1 MPRKK
6 AMQVYG
12 LHCAASIMLLK
23 PADWIESTP
32 YSTTPF
38 SASHFNQVNNL
49 AIVFVHYQV
58 WEFPLLPT
66 SGRLTTPTIPPV
78 AFTAAAYS
86 RPIDHRCRAVCT
98 RHKQC

>member
-6 AMQVYG
+6 AMQVCG

-32 YSTTPF
+32 YSTNPL

-66 SGRLTTPTIPPV
+66 SGRLTTPTIPPL
-78 AFTAAAYS
+78 AFTAAA
-86 RPIDHRCRAVCT
+86 
-98 RHKQC
+98 